1 MFVMQAVRILTF
13 LHSAAEG
20 LVLKPKL
27 KLATT
32 DRIRIQS
39 FSLQLR
45 IRQAVCKSAL
55 HQADAASLD

>member
-1 MFVMQAVRILTF
+1 MYVMQAVQILAF

-20 LVLKPKL
+20 LSLKPAL
-27 KLATT
+27 KLATN

-55 HQADAASLD
+55 QQSDAASLD

>member
-1 MFVMQAVRILTF
+1 MYVMQAVQILAF
-13 LHSAAEG
+13 LYSAAEG
-20 LVLKPKL
+20 LSLKPEL
-27 KLATT
+27 KLATD

-55 HQADAASLD
+55 HRSNAASLD

>member
-1 MFVMQAVRILTF
+1 MQAVHILAF

-20 LVLKPKL
+20 LSLKPEL
-27 KLATT
+27 KLAAN
-32 DRIRIQS
+32 DRLRMQS

-45 IRQAVCKSAL
+45 IRQAVCKCAL